1 MASITYCLVHGAWHG
16 AWCWEELVPELRAR
30 GCGVVVPDLRCDDP
44 AAGLERYAQTV
55 VAAVEEAGAPWRDVV
70 VVGHSFGGVTL
81 PVVGA
86 TRPVRRLVYLAAL
99 VPWPGR
105 PMTERFAAE
114 DDIFTPD
121 WGAGIAKDELG
132 RSLWVDPAVAADRLY
147 NRCTPR
153 QAGAAF
159 ARLRPQ
165 GQTAAHD
172 LSAVTTLTG
181 IPRASIVCR
190 DDRCINPEWSRRV
203 ALEELRVDPIE
214 LDADHSPF
222 LSSPVELAETLLAL
236 EQE

>member
-1 MASITYCLVHGAWHG
+1 M
-16 AWCWEELVPELRAR
+16 
-30 GCGVVVPDLRCDDP
+30 VVPDLRCDDP
-44 AAGLERYAQTV
+44 GAGLELYAGTV
-55 VAAVEEAGAPWRDVV
+55 IAAVEEAGAPWRDVV

-86 TRPVRRLVYLAAL
+86 ARPVRRLVYLAAL

-114 DDIFTPD
+114 EDIFTPG
-121 WGAGIAKDELG
+121 WGVGIVKDELG

-222 LSSPVELAETLLAL
+222 LSRPADLAETLLAL